1 MDTLSSLKQQHRDT
15 WSAGDYAR
23 VAHGIQPVAEHLVR
37 SAAIRPGE
45 RVLDLACGTG
55 NTALAARA
63 RGARVTGI
71 DLAPALLAIA
81 ARRAVEEGV
90 DDIRWQAADAEQL
103 PFDDASFDVATSS
116 CGVIFAP
123 APSQVARELAR
134 VVRPGGRIAIQAW
147 CGDSGVGGLFALT
160 REHLGS
166 PAPAAS
172 PFDWAKPDFVRE
184 LLGECFVDFAFESG
198 DCPEFA
204 DSPEALA
211 TMWIAAYG
219 PTHRAYHGLPP
230 DRAARFR
237 AALEDFFRGYV
248 TPADRRVRWGR
259 EYRIVLARRR

>member
-1 MDTLSSLKQQHRDT
+1 MDNLSPLKQQHQDT

-23 VAHGIQPVAEHLVR
+23 VARGIQPVADHLVR
-37 SAAIRPGE
+37 GAAIRPGE

-55 NTALAARA
+55 NTTLAARA

-81 ARRAVEEGV
+81 ARRAADEGF

-123 APSQVARELAR
+123 APRQVAREMAR

-147 CGDSGVGGLFALT
+147 TAGSGVGALFALT

-172 PFDWAKPDFVRE
+172 PFDWAEQAFVRE
-184 LLGECFVDFAFESG
+184 LLGEWFGDFAFEAG

-204 DSPEALA
+204 DTPEALA
-211 TMWIAAYG
+211 AMWIASYG

-237 AALEDFFRGYV
+237 AALVEFFRGYV
-248 TPADRRVRWGR
+248 TPADQCVRWGR
-259 EYRIVLARRR
+259 QYLVTFATRR